1 VATGTRKALIL
12 PGAGARGAYQVGV
25 LKAVAEL
32 LPANAPC
39 PFAVLSGTS
48 AGAIN
53 AAVLASRAGNF
64 RKAVRDMES
73 VWANFQVG
81 QVFKSD
87 ALSMLRSSL
96 HWLAA
101 IVFGGLGRHNPISLL
116 DSSPLEA
123 LLRRRIRFR
132 HIEYALDRG
141 LIDALA
147 VTASAY
153 SSARSVTFFQAND
166 NPAPWSR
173 SRRIGRPTVIG
184 LEHVMAS
191 AAVPFIFSP
200 VQIGSEFYGD
210 GSMRQRTPLSSS
222 IHLGADRLLII
233 GVRDERPDPEPPPDF
248 KPTPPSFAHLAGYML
263 DTLFMDGLY
272 GDLERVTRIN
282 RMLERVDAAGLGGTV
297 TDFRRV
303 DNLVVLP
310 TADIRDVAGRHAKE
324 LPLALRLLLK
334 GVGAGSR
341 DGRQLVSYLLFE
353 SGYTRELIDLGYRDG
368 VSRGAEIADFLF
380 DREMDDLEAPLHVRA
395 DIDR

>member
-1 VATGTRKALIL
+1 
-12 PGAGARGAYQVGV
+12 
-25 LKAVAEL
+25 
-32 LPANAPC
+32 
-39 PFAVLSGTS
+39 
-48 AGAIN
+48 
-53 AAVLASRAGNF
+53 
-64 RKAVRDMES
+64 
-73 VWANFQVG
+73 
-81 QVFKSD
+81 
-87 ALSMLRSSL
+87 MLRSSL

-210 GSMRQRTPLSSS
+210 GSMRQRTPLSAS